1 MKNIENKEVNFSA
14 KNWAKISTQAK
25 DLITMMLDRNSTRR
39 ISAKAALQHKWF
51 QKMRNARSTIINH
64 DVLKNLEKY
73 YRGNNLV
80 TIIETFLSLRKI
92 NQ

>member
-1 MKNIENKEVNFSA
+1 LSGISPFKGKDSKETMKNIENKEVNFSA

-51 QKMRNARSTIINH
+51 
-64 DVLKNLEKY
+64 
-73 YRGNNLV
+73 
-80 TIIETFLSLRKI
+80 
-92 NQ
+92 